1 MAIGDR
7 RRMTGLLTT
16 AEHGL
21 ALRPE
26 SGGLIEFDNEPVHV
40 RLIGQR
46 VTIEGIETAWNRLS
60 VDTIECAV
68 DRGGDTRE
76 R

>member
-16 AEHGL
+16 AENGL
-21 ALRPE
+21 VLKPE
-26 SGGLIEFDNEPVHV
+26 SGGLIGLDSEPVHV

-46 VTIEGIETAWNRLS
+46 VTIEGIESAWNRLS
-60 VDTIECAV
+60 VETIECAV